1 MSRKNGIDMLNG
13 SISDKILLFAL
24 PLAASSI
31 LQQLFNSAD
40 VAVVGRF
47 SGKEALAAVGSTG
60 PVIGL
65 LINLFVG
72 FSIGANVVAAKY
84 LGQDNRERVSKT
96 VHTAILLAFIS
107 GLLLLVLGQIVVHPL
122 LKVMSTPD
130 DVMPLAT
137 LYMRIYFLGMPFI
150 MLYNFGSAILRSI
163 GDTRRPLL
171 CLMLSGVINVI
182 LNLFFVVIC
191 GMSVEG
197 VAIATV
203 ISNIVS
209 SSLIITFLIREKGY
223 IRLEP
228 KKLAI
233 NGRILKEIAGIGIPA
248 GVQGVVFS
256 FSNVCIQGTLNGFGS
271 VVMAGSSAA
280 LNFEYYT
287 YYVLN
292 AFGQTCTTFVSQNTG
307 ANNIKRCGAVV
318 LRAASMSFVLTAIV
332 SALFIAFDTTLL
344 SIFTTEPDVMQYGIM
359 RMHIVLSFQVFNCLI
374 EVFSGALRGMG
385 HSALPAIMAILGVCG
400 FRLFYVFVI
409 FNHFNTLE
417 ALFRVYPIS
426 WILTASAIVIT
437 FIIIFRK
444 KYRENM
450 TAVAA

>member
-1 MSRKNGIDMLNG
+1 MCHGPLFGKLLRFAVPLML
-13 SISDKILLFAL
+13 SSVLQLLFNA
-24 PLAASSI
+24 
-31 LQQLFNSAD
+31 AD
-40 VAVVGRF
+40 VIVVGQF
-47 SGKEALAAVGSTG
+47 SGNQALAAVGSTSSLISLL
-60 PVIGL
+60 VNLFIGL
-65 LINLFVG
+65 SV
-72 FSIGANVVAAKY
+72 GANVMVARYYGAGDRDH
-84 LGQDNRERVSKT
+84 LSQT
-96 VHTAILLAFIS
+96 THTAILTALAGGTFLIFVGIALS
-107 GLLLLVLGQIVVHPL
+107 RPVLELMG
-122 LKVMSTPD
+122 TPP
-130 DVMPLAT
+130 DVIDQSI

-191 GMSVEG
+191 GMSVDG
-197 VAIATV
+197 VATATV

-223 IRLEP
+223 IKLEP
-228 KKLAI
+228 RKLAI

-256 FSNVCIQGTLNGFGS
+256 FSNVCIQGALNGFGS

-287 YYVLN
+287 YYVIN

-332 SALFIAFDTTLL
+332 SALFIAFDTTVL

-385 HSALPAIMAILGVCG
+385 HSALPAIMAIIGVCG

-444 KYRENM
+444 KYRESM